1 MLTTLAIANYRSINQ
16 LVMPLGRLNLITGAN
31 GSGKSN
37 LYKALRLLAET
48 ARGGVVNALAAEGGL
63 ESTFH
68 AGPEKLSRRM
78 LKGEVPV
85 QGGPR
90 QQVRRLKM
98 GFTDEDFG
106 YAIGLGL
113 PEPSQSKFSL
123 DPQIKHEAIWAGPVC
138 RPASLLVER
147 SAAMV
152 RAREGRQWQVMSQH
166 MTEFDSLFDQV
177 GSVQGSP
184 EVLHLREQI
193 RSWRFYDHFRTD
205 PEAPARQARL
215 GTRTPVLHHDGRDL
229 AAALQTI
236 KEIGDFE
243 ALQAAVSDAFPGS
256 QVGIEA
262 TPGGLFSLRFRQAG
276 LLRPLSAAEL
286 SDGTLRYLLLVAALL
301 TPRPPSMMVLNEPET
316 SLHPDLLPAL
326 ARLIRRASQ
335 QCQVWVV
342 SHAPRLVAALGED
355 EGCNAIRLTKELGQT
370 VIVGQGMLDEPA
382 WHWPD

>member
-123 DPQIKHEAIWAGPVC
+123 DPQIKHEAIWAGPIC

-236 KEIGDFE
+236 KEIGDFD

-262 TPGGLFSLRFRQAG
+262 CSACAFSRQ
-276 LLRPLSAAEL
+276 
-286 SDGTLRYLLLVAALL
+286 
-301 TPRPPSMMVLNEPET
+301 
-316 SLHPDLLPAL
+316 
-326 ARLIRRASQ
+326 
-335 QCQVWVV
+335 
-342 SHAPRLVAALGED
+342 
-355 EGCNAIRLTKELGQT
+355 GCCGR
-370 VIVGQGMLDEPA
+370 
-382 WHWPD
+382 